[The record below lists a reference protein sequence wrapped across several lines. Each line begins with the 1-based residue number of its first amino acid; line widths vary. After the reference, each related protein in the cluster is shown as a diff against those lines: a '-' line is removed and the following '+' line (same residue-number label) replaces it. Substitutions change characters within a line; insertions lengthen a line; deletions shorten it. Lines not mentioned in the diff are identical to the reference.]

1 MLCIFTIVSS
11 EGRIIMK
18 KLTAVVLG
26 YGIRGQT
33 YAKYAKQFPE
43 ELEIV
48 AIADPVDIKREQ
60 GQELFGLAD
69 ENVFKHWK
77 EITDKPKMADFAII
91 ATQDHMHYEPA
102 LACIEKGYDLL
113 LEKPMA
119 PTARECKEI
128 AEAAEKKGV
137 KVIVCHV
144 LRFTEFYKKVKDII
158 DDGTLGEIV
167 SMECKECVGNIH
179 QSHSF
184 VRGNWRNKEESA
196 PMILAKS
203 CHDTDLIQWL
213 LGKECKKIQSFG
225 SLSHFNAAN
234 RPEGAPD
241 FCIQGCP
248 HGDTCYYN
256 AVKLYLDDK
265 DNLWFRGA
273 ATDNM
278 IDPSDEEVEA
288 AITTGPYGRC
298 VYACDNNVVDH
309 QVLNMEFEG
318 GCTVSFSMNAFNK
331 GGRTI
336 HIFGTKGELT
346 GSIDTGVIEIYS
358 FATKDYTKVDVN
370 NTGNSITAGHG
381 GGDTGIMIDLV
392 KYFGDENQS
401 KSICSIRTSYINHLI
416 SFAAEDARID
426 ETTIYLDEYEKNV

>member
-1 MLCIFTIVSS
+1 
-11 EGRIIMK
+11 MK
-18 KLTAVVLG
+18 KLTAIVLG
-26 YGIRGQT
+26 YGMRGQV
-33 YAKYAKQFPE
+33 YSKYAKKFPE

-48 AIADPVDIKREQ
+48 GVADVVDIKRQ
-60 GQELFGLAD
+60 QAKELFGLSD
-69 ENVFKHWK
+69 DQIFSDWK
-77 EITDKPKMADFAII
+77 EVADKPKLADVAII
-91 ATQDHMHYEPA
+91 ATQDNMHYEPA
-102 LACIEKGYDLL
+102 LMCIEKGYDIL

-158 DDGTLGEIV
+158 DSGTLGKV
-167 SMECKECVGNIH
+167 MSMDCLECVGHLH

-184 VRGNWRNKEESA
+184 VRGNWNNKEKSA

-213 LGKECKKIQSFG
+213 LGTECKKIQSFG
-225 SLSHFNAAN
+225 SLSHFNSDN

-241 FCIQGCP
+241 FCIEGCP
-248 HGDTCYYN
+248 NADTCYYN
-256 AVKLYLDDK
+256 AVKLYYDDK
-265 DNLWFRGA
+265 ENLWFRGV

-278 IDPSDEEVEA
+278 IDPTDEEVKA

-309 QVLNMEFEG
+309 QVVNMEFED
-318 GCTVSFSMNAFNK
+318 GCTVTFSMNAFNF

-336 HIFGTKGELT
+336 RIFGTRGELT

-358 FATKDYTKVDVN
+358 FDTKETTKIDIN
-370 NTGNSITAGHG
+370 ATGNSITAGHG
-381 GGDTGIMIDLV
+381 GGDTGIMMDLV
-392 KYFGDENQS
+392 KYFNNEEPS
-401 KSICSIRTSYINHLI
+401 KSICSIHTSYMNHLI
-416 SFAAEDARID
+416 SFAAEDARVS
-426 ETTIYLDEYEKNV
+426 ETIIHLDEYEKTI